1 MAESKNNFIKA
12 KMNQDLD
19 DRLIP
24 QGEYR
29 VGQNVTISRSEGD
42 GVGTFQNIL
51 GNNDLSSFGLTD
63 TNLKIIGYLV
73 EEVNNAL
80 YVFITNY
87 TDSSID
93 QLSNRAPVASSNYI
107 VRYDF
112 TTNSSN
118 ILVQGSFLNFSKT
131 HRIYGVN
138 LIENLLFWTDNR
150 NQPRKI
156 NISIASTN
164 SSYYDSEDKVSVA
177 KFYPSVPLQFYKEIK
192 LQATNSQS
200 GPGGTSLS
208 LNVRSSAIEEGLYVG
223 MPVSL
228 TPQGGTIG
236 QDIYIQSISSVNP
249 DTITL
254 SSNSTWSSGD
264 VITFSQ
270 YGLKNCSDPYLPVIF
285 ECTLSGG
292 TPANGTYIIQNSNG
306 AAPVLDGYNSVYA
319 DSEIYIAN
327 SGTSEPTMKVDEGYK
342 VVAYNNS
349 TRQITIQNSSG
360 GVPESTPGIPINLD
374 DSTVVFYRSNPD
386 YDVNFS
392 GDSEFLKDKFVRFS
406 YRYKFD
412 DNEYSL
418 MAPFTQIAFTPK
430 NFGSFVLN
438 EEELAAKSSVVNF
451 FENNIDC
458 IDLYIRTPFQANNT
472 TPVSYSSWSTA
483 FNSLNIKEVEIL
495 CKFADETTVK
505 VVDVLDQTFVNNLSD
520 SGNDYYIKYN
530 YKSTKPIRVLPEK
543 DITRVYDK
551 APIRALA
558 QEVSGNRVMYGNYL
572 DKHTSPLNIDYK
584 LAIARKPDIPLSQD
598 KRLFNN
604 HTLKENR
611 TYQVGIVLSDRYG
624 RQSDVV
630 LSSIQDSFDDA
641 AFGSFGASTIYN
653 PYSTANDFSASDI
666 LNFTGKQMLLF
677 LETAIPETISQPG
690 YPGLYS
696 AENPLG
702 WYTYKIVVKQQEQEY
717 YNVYTPSAYRSDAA
731 DYNFLNSYFS
741 LVNDNINK
749 VPKDLSNVGPEE
761 KEFRSSVRLFPKVNP
776 ITNSPNSLSDTTSY
790 FISPLRRSD
799 EVSSI
804 IYNAVSDINIA
815 NGSLSTKGLE
825 VEPTKLYKGKVA
837 TIANVINNKLF
848 GVTDANT
855 TDATWST
862 LGVYETNPFVSNLD
876 IYYETSTSGF
886 ISELNSSINTGTLGP
901 VSLNQTETLSF
912 RENTEPYFQ
921 GTGTV
926 SSPQEGVVIYT
937 VELLDV
943 DGISLLSPNNT
954 CSLDSVFSSVNPS
967 TNIVNDFILV
977 PQQAGSPLAN
987 TGRFN
992 VYAKRYFYVDQ
1003 GQNFTFNITA
1013 TANNETNNTLSFS
1026 GQLSNVQPQFN
1037 QQGNPG
1043 GVQLGEAYIPI
1054 EVEPY
1059 RDYQRVTGT
1068 GESLRPYYYEAP
1080 NNGDNKADQGIGQYG
1095 ELPVAYYYDSQVPA
1109 SGLGFSNDAKALDN
1123 LKTYFTG
1130 QASQRQF
1137 SIDNWSF
1144 GSNNGGEYGSGQS
1157 SSNYCSYLM
1166 YGGLNDYAVVD
1177 DGGTPA
1183 PIYTTKF
1190 SAVFWWKSLMYD
1202 NGIYPNTS
1210 GQGGWSNYPFQ
1221 DIAGIKVSSGS
1232 LFLRN
1237 EITPPTDQMELGK
1250 LHPFVKYDSQTSQP
1264 GPWNIFEL
1272 QDISRFIDNG
1282 VNGGT
1287 GFLNGTLDTS
1297 RWQDDLTY
1305 SLSDFHFPK
1314 GDILADPLNPT
1325 SRFSDST
1332 GEIATIISN
1341 HVSISVDG
1349 VISII
1354 GGPNG
1359 LLSYFGINGSKTS
1372 LIPDANGDDF
1382 GGGIILNNELG
1393 HGNLNLNRPVD
1404 PQDPYNPAGPDQ
1416 FIGSYGMFWIGFD
1429 LNVTDS
1435 FGTTT
1440 TKPINLL
1447 TIA

>member
-93 QLSNRAPVASSNYI
+93 QLSNRAPAASSNYI
-107 VRYDF
+107 IRYDF

-164 SSYYDSEDKVSVA
+164 SSYYDSEDKISVA

-208 LNVRSSAIEEGLYVG
+208 LDVRSSAIEEGLYIG

-236 QDIYIQSISSVNP
+236 QDIYIESISSVNP

-292 TPANGTYIIQNSNG
+292 NAANGTYIIQNSNG
-306 AAPVLDGYNSVYA
+306 VAPVLDGYNSVYA

-360 GVPESTPGIPINLD
+360 GVPESTPGVPINLD

-598 KRLFNN
+598 KRVFNN

-641 AFGSFGASTIYN
+641 AFGSFGASTLIQQLMIFQLAIY
-653 PYSTANDFSASDI
+653 
-666 LNFTGKQMLLF
+666 
-677 LETAIPETISQPG
+677 
-690 YPGLYS
+690 
-696 AENPLG
+696 
-702 WYTYKIVVKQQEQEY
+702 
-717 YNVYTPSAYRSDAA
+717 
-731 DYNFLNSYFS
+731 
-741 LVNDNINK
+741 
-749 VPKDLSNVGPEE
+749 
-761 KEFRSSVRLFPKVNP
+761 
-776 ITNSPNSLSDTTSY
+776 
-790 FISPLRRSD
+790 
-799 EVSSI
+799 
-804 IYNAVSDINIA
+804 
-815 NGSLSTKGLE
+815 
-825 VEPTKLYKGKVA
+825 
-837 TIANVINNKLF
+837 
-848 GVTDANT
+848 
-855 TDATWST
+855 
-862 LGVYETNPFVSNLD
+862 
-876 IYYETSTSGF
+876 
-886 ISELNSSINTGTLGP
+886 
-901 VSLNQTETLSF
+901 
-912 RENTEPYFQ
+912 
-921 GTGTV
+921 
-926 SSPQEGVVIYT
+926 
-937 VELLDV
+937 
-943 DGISLLSPNNT
+943 
-954 CSLDSVFSSVNPS
+954 
-967 TNIVNDFILV
+967 
-977 PQQAGSPLAN
+977 
-987 TGRFN
+987 
-992 VYAKRYFYVDQ
+992 
-1003 GQNFTFNITA
+1003 
-1013 TANNETNNTLSFS
+1013 
-1026 GQLSNVQPQFN
+1026 
-1037 QQGNPG
+1037 
-1043 GVQLGEAYIPI
+1043 
-1054 EVEPY
+1054 
-1059 RDYQRVTGT
+1059 
-1068 GESLRPYYYEAP
+1068 
-1080 NNGDNKADQGIGQYG
+1080 
-1095 ELPVAYYYDSQVPA
+1095 
-1109 SGLGFSNDAKALDN
+1109 
-1123 LKTYFTG
+1123 
-1130 QASQRQF
+1130 
-1137 SIDNWSF
+1137 
-1144 GSNNGGEYGSGQS
+1144 
-1157 SSNYCSYLM
+1157 
-1166 YGGLNDYAVVD
+1166 
-1177 DGGTPA
+1177 
-1183 PIYTTKF
+1183 
-1190 SAVFWWKSLMYD
+1190 
-1202 NGIYPNTS
+1202 
-1210 GQGGWSNYPFQ
+1210 
-1221 DIAGIKVSSGS
+1221 
-1232 LFLRN
+1232 
-1237 EITPPTDQMELGK
+1237 
-1250 LHPFVKYDSQTSQP
+1250 
-1264 GPWNIFEL
+1264 
-1272 QDISRFIDNG
+1272 
-1282 VNGGT
+1282 
-1287 GFLNGTLDTS
+1287 
-1297 RWQDDLTY
+1297 
-1305 SLSDFHFPK
+1305 
-1314 GDILADPLNPT
+1314 
-1325 SRFSDST
+1325 
-1332 GEIATIISN
+1332 
-1341 HVSISVDG
+1341 
-1349 VISII
+1349 
-1354 GGPNG
+1354 
-1359 LLSYFGINGSKTS
+1359 
-1372 LIPDANGDDF
+1372 
-1382 GGGIILNNELG
+1382 
-1393 HGNLNLNRPVD
+1393 
-1404 PQDPYNPAGPDQ
+1404 
-1416 FIGSYGMFWIGFD
+1416 
-1429 LNVTDS
+1429 
-1435 FGTTT
+1435 
-1440 TKPINLL
+1440 
-1447 TIA
+1447 